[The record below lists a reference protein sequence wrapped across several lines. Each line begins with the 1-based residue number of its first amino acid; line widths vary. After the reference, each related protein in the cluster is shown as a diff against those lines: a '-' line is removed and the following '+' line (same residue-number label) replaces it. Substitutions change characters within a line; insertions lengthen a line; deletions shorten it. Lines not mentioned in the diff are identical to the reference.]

1 MNRGPHAVRPWHGW
15 LYLTIAASVACGG
28 GGAAGGSGGGGGQA
42 AATAQAAPSGQAAEA
57 TTPGVND
64 RLLLASAKA
73 ALPPPGLAA
82 ADLPDP
88 QSEGARFLAQFC
100 ATCHNLPAPTAHSAT
115 DWPGVLRR
123 MWLRMELLPA
133 GLRVPVPTEEQRQAI
148 LNYLLGHA
156 LQVSGANLP
165 EGAGRATF
173 SKMCSRCH
181 ALPDPRQHS
190 SADWPAVVMRMEQ
203 RMDQM
208 KVDRPAQA
216 QVGEII
222 VYLQGVSRRR

>member
-1 MNRGPHAVRPWHGW
+1 MDWGSHAWGLRNRW
-15 LYLTIAASVACGG
+15 LYLTMAAFTACGG
-28 GGAAGGSGGGGGQA
+28 GASQQAASGAAGADS
-42 AATAQAAPSGQAAEA
+42 APAMTE
-57 TTPGVND
+57 GVND

-73 ALPPPGLAA
+73 ALPPPGVTP

-88 QSEGARFLAQFC
+88 SSVGAQALGQFC
-100 ATCHNLPAPTAHSAT
+100 TPCHSLPAPTFHAAT

-133 GLRVPVPTEEQRQAI
+133 GLRVPLPSEQQRQAMV
-148 LNYLLGHA
+148 NYLISHA
-156 LQVSGANLP
+156 LQVSGTALP

-173 SKMCSRCH
+173 SRMCSRCH

-190 SADWPAVVMRMEQ
+190 SADWPSVVLRMEQ

-208 KVDRPAQA
+208 RVDRPAQG
-216 QVGEII
+216 QVSEII
-222 VYLQGVSRRR
+222 LYLQQASRR

>member
-1 MNRGPHAVRPWHGW
+1 MNRGSW
-15 LYLTIAASVACGG
+15 LCLTIATLTACGG
-28 GGAAGGSGGGGGQA
+28 GASQQAASGAAGA
-42 AATAQAAPSGQAAEA
+42 DTAQQR
-57 TTPGVND
+57 TPGVND
-64 RLLLASAKA
+64 RLLLASARA
-73 ALPPPGLAA
+73 ALPPPGLTA

-88 QSEGARFLAQFC
+88 QSEGARAVAQFC
-100 ATCHNLPAPTAHSAT
+100 TACHNLPTPTIHSAT
-115 DWPGVLRR
+115 DWPSVMRR

-148 LNYLLGHA
+148 VNYLLGHA
-156 LQVSGANLP
+156 LQVSGAALP

-190 SADWPAVVMRMEQ
+190 TADWPAVVTRMEG

-208 KVDRPAQA
+208 KVDRPAQG
-216 QVGEII
+216 QVSEII
-222 VYLQGVSRRR
+222 LYLQQASRR

>member
-1 MNRGPHAVRPWHGW
+1 
-15 LYLTIAASVACGG
+15 
-28 GGAAGGSGGGGGQA
+28 
-42 AATAQAAPSGQAAEA
+42 
-57 TTPGVND
+57 
-64 RLLLASAKA
+64 LLLASAKA
-73 ALPPPGLAA
+73 ALPPPGLSA

-100 ATCHNLPAPTAHSAT
+100 AICHNLPAPTTHSAT
-115 DWPGVLRR
+115 DWPGVVRR

-148 LNYLLGHA
+148 LNYLLAHA

-165 EGAGRATF
+165 EGPGRATF

-216 QVGEII
+216 QVSEII
-222 VYLQGVSRRR
+222 VYLQRASRR